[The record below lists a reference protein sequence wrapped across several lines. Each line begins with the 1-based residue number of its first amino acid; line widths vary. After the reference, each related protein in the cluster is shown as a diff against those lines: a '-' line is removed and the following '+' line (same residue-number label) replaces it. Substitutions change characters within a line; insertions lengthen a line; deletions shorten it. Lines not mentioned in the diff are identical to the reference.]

1 MAKNGGEHRQPGIVK
16 ATPTLKFSAGDSIAP
31 EERLLAEEGSVE
43 LYVNGRYIAGLACTM
58 DMLREMVVGFLF
70 SEGVIKSLGELV
82 NLSVED
88 GKRFA
93 ATVQTLE
100 GGLRP
105 KMEKA
110 IIASGCGHAI
120 VLDGELP
127 DEICHK
133 EIDHERQYSRED
145 ILEIG
150 GILLKTGSIH
160 KETRGTHSAAI
171 FDGTRLIYSA
181 EDISRHNA
189 VDKVVGRCR
198 LENIPL
204 KDKLLATTGRIS
216 SEIIRKL
223 VRNRMSMIL
232 SRTVPTSTAV
242 ELADHFM
249 VTAIGAVSKTAFTVY
264 SQPFRIKQ

>member
-1 MAKNGGEHRQPGIVK
+1 MGKEGNGKTCGVDSGIVPVLRI
-16 ATPTLKFSAGDSIAP
+16 TGEGRFE
-31 EERLLAEEGSVE
+31 EERLLAGEGTVE
-43 LYVNGRYIAGLACTM
+43 LYVNGRYIAGLVCTM
-58 DMLREMVVGFLF
+58 TMLKEMVTGFLF
-70 SEGVIKSLGELV
+70 SEGVIKSAGELV

-88 GKRFA
+88 GRRFA

-133 EIDHERQYSRED
+133 DIDHKKLYSTAD

-150 GILLKTGSIH
+150 GKLIRSGRIH

-171 FDGTRLIYSA
+171 FDGPRLIISA

-189 VDKVVGRCR
+189 VDKVVGWCR
-198 LENIPL
+198 INNVPL

-223 VRNRMSMIL
+223 VRNRMSFIL
-232 SRTVPTSTAV
+232 SRTVPTFTAV

-249 VTAIGAVSKTAFTVY
+249 VTTVGALTKTSFTVY
-264 SQPFRIKQ
+264 SQPFRITE